1 MRSSWN
7 PKPGDQLV
15 RQPRQAELGPVT
27 VEVEQRETKSRASTT
42 PMLLIY
48 SFAALVL
55 IATLLLSLPFTHHG
69 ENGLDHLF
77 VALFTATSAVTVT
90 GLVVQDTAT
99 YWTTGGQLI
108 LAGII
113 FVGGLGFMTLATF
126 AIVLIGQQVT
136 LSQRLLIQES
146 FGGELM
152 GTGHGGLVRLA
163 VGIVTFAVV
172 SQAVAFAILA
182 IKFWGIYPPGQALL
196 QALFQAVSAFNNAGF
211 IIFPHEEGMAAFQ
224 SDGVVIGVTAFMIFL
239 GAISYGV
246 LFDIVRH
253 RKARLF
259 GLTTKLVLAMTAVLI
274 LLGVAVFMVF
284 EYRNPETLGHLP
296 VSQKVTTSLFE
307 SVSGRTAGFSTL
319 DYSETEQETN
329 FMMTGLM
336 FIGGASA
343 SVAGGLKVNTLAV
356 VLVAVFSTIRGISAT
371 SAFDRE
377 IPARQVRS
385 ALVIGAIATAI
396 VFVVVV
402 SLSITDGAFDFL
414 DLFFEGVSAF
424 GTVGLSTGV
433 TPLLSQWGQLI
444 LIIAMFVGRV
454 GPFTI
459 GIAMAQQSDVDRYRF
474 VEERVTIG

>member
-1 MRSSWN
+1 M
-7 PKPGDQLV
+7 V
-15 RQPRQAELGPVT
+15 RQPRQVELGPVT
-27 VEVEQRETKSRASTT
+27 VAVEQRETKPRALAT
-42 PMLLIY
+42 PLVLIY

-55 IATLLLSLPFTHHG
+55 IATFILSFPFAHHG
-69 ENGLDHLF
+69 ESGSDHF
-77 VALFTATSAVTVT
+77 FTALFTATSAVTVT

-99 YWTTGGQLI
+99 YWTTAGQLI
-108 LAGII
+108 IAGMI

-136 LSQRLLIQES
+136 LSQRLVIQES
-146 FGGELM
+146 FGGDLM
-152 GTGHGGLVRLA
+152 GVGHGGLVRLV
-163 VGIVTFAVV
+163 VGIVVFAVA
-172 SQAVAFAILA
+172 SQVLAFAILA
-182 IKFWGIYPPGQALL
+182 ARFWSLYPPDEALM

-211 IIFPHEEGMAAFQ
+211 IIFPQEEGLAAFQ
-224 SDGVVIGVTAFMIFL
+224 TDAVVIGVTAFMIFL

-246 LFDIVRH
+246 LFDVIRY
-253 RKARLF
+253 RRFRLF
-259 GLTTKLVLAMTAVLI
+259 GLTTKLVLAMTAVMI
-274 LLGVAVFMVF
+274 LFGVAIFMAF
-284 EYRNPETLGHLP
+284 EYRNPQTLGDMP
-296 VSQKVTTSLFE
+296 VSQKLYTSAFE

-319 DYSETEQETN
+319 DYNETEQETN

-356 VLVAVFSTIRGISAT
+356 VLVAVFSTIRGRTAISA
-371 SAFDRE
+371 FGRE

-402 SLSITDGAFDFL
+402 SLSVTDGSFDFL

-433 TPLLSQWGQLI
+433 TSALSQWGQLI
-444 LIIAMFVGRV
+444 LILAMFVGRV
-454 GPFTI
+454 GPFTM
-459 GIAMAQQSDVDRYRF
+459 GIAMAHQSDVDRYKY

>member
-1 MRSSWN
+1 MRAPWN
-7 PKPGDQLV
+7 PKPGDQVV
-15 RQPRQAELGPVT
+15 RQPRQVELGPVSID
-27 VEVEQRETKSRASTT
+27 VEQRETTPRAFAT
-42 PMLLIY
+42 PLILIY

-55 IATLLLSLPFTHHG
+55 VATLLLALPFTHQG

-77 VALFTATSAVTVT
+77 IALFTATSAVTVT

-99 YWTTGGQLI
+99 YWTTSGQLI
-108 LAGII
+108 IAGII

-126 AIVLIGQQVT
+126 AIVLIGQQVS
-136 LSQRLLIQES
+136 LSHRLVVQES
-146 FGGELM
+146 FGGDLL
-152 GTGHGGLVRLA
+152 GVGHGGLVRLV

-172 SQAVAFAILA
+172 SQIIAFSVLA
-182 IKFWGIYPPGQALL
+182 IRFWSLYPPAEALTQAS
-196 QALFQAVSAFNNAGF
+196 FQAVSAFNNAGF
-211 IIFPHEEGMAAFQ
+211 IIFPHEEGLAAFQ
-224 SDGVVIGVTAFMIFL
+224 TDGVVIGITAFMIFL
-239 GAISYGV
+239 GSISYGV
-246 LFDIVRH
+246 IFDVVRH
-253 RKARLF
+253 RRFRLF
-259 GLTTKLVLAMTAVLI
+259 GLTTKLVLALTAVMI
-274 LLGVAVFMVF
+274 LLGVAIFMVF
-284 EYRNPETLGHLP
+284 EYRNPETLGNMPL
-296 VSQKVTTSLFE
+296 SQKITTSVFE

-319 DYSETEQETN
+319 DYAETEQETN

-356 VLVAVFSTIRGISAT
+356 VLVAVFSTIRGINTT
-371 SAFDRE
+371 SAFGRE

-396 VFVVVV
+396 VFVVIV

-424 GTVGLSTGV
+424 GTVGLSTGI
-433 TPLLSQWGQLI
+433 TSALSPWGQLI
-444 LIIAMFVGRV
+444 LIAAMFVGRV

-459 GIAMAQQSDVDRYRF
+459 GIAMAQQPDLDRYRF

>member
-1 MRSSWN
+1 MRPLWN
-7 PKPGDQLV
+7 PKPGDQMI

-27 VEVEQRETKSRASTT
+27 VAVEQRETKFRASTST
-42 PMLLIY
+42 LILIY
-48 SFAALVL
+48 SFVILVL
-55 IATLLLSLPFTHHG
+55 VSTLLLLLPFTHYG
-69 ENGLDHLF
+69 QNGLDHFF

-90 GLVVQDTAT
+90 GLVIQDTAT
-99 YWTTGGQLI
+99 YWTTGGHLI

-136 LSQRLLIQES
+136 LSQRMLIQES

-152 GTGHGGLVRLA
+152 GMGHGGLVRLA
-163 VGIVTFAVV
+163 VSIVAFAVV
-172 SQAVAFAILA
+172 SQIVAFAVLA
-182 IKFWGIYPPGQALL
+182 IRFWSIYPPGQALM

-211 IIFPHEEGMAAFQ
+211 IIFPQEEGLAAFQ
-224 SDGVVIGVTAFMIFL
+224 TDGVVIGITTLMIFV

-246 LFDIVRH
+246 LFDVVR
-253 RKARLF
+253 RRRFRLF
-259 GLTTKLVLAMTAVLI
+259 GLTTKLVLTLTAVTILI
-274 LLGVAVFMVF
+274 GIMIFMVF
-284 EYRNPETLGHLP
+284 EYRNPDTLGHLP
-296 VSQKVTTSLFE
+296 VSQKITTSVFE
-307 SVSGRTAGFSTL
+307 SISGRTAGFSTL
-319 DYSETEQETN
+319 DYAETEQETN

-356 VLVAVFSTIRGISAT
+356 VLVAVFSTIRGRNTS

-377 IPARQVRS
+377 IPGRQVRS

-424 GTVGLSTGV
+424 GTVGLSAGITSS
-433 TPLLSQWGQLI
+433 LSQWGQLI
-444 LIIAMFVGRV
+444 LIIAMFIGRV

-459 GIAMAQQSDVDRYRF
+459 GIAMAQQSEVDRYRF

>member
-1 MRSSWN
+1 MRVPWN
-7 PKPGDQLV
+7 PKPGDQMV
-15 RQPRQAELGPVT
+15 RQPRQIELGPVT
-27 VEVEQRETKSRASTT
+27 IAVEQRETKSKAFAT
-42 PMLLIY
+42 PLVLIY

-55 IATLLLSLPFTHHG
+55 VATLLLALPFTHYG

-90 GLVVQDTAT
+90 GLVIQDTAT
-99 YWTTGGQLI
+99 YWTTGGQLM

-126 AIVLIGQQVT
+126 ALVLIGQQVT

-146 FGGELM
+146 FGGDMM
-152 GTGHGGLVRLA
+152 GMGHGGLVRLA
-163 VGIVTFAVV
+163 VGIVAFAVA
-172 SQAVAFAILA
+172 SQILA
-182 IKFWGIYPPGQALL
+182 FTVLAVRFWSLYPPDQALM

-211 IIFPHEEGMAAFQ
+211 IIFPQEEGLKAFQ
-224 SDGVVIGVTAFMIFL
+224 TDGVVIGMTAFMIFL

-246 LFDIVRH
+246 LFDVVRH
-253 RKARLF
+253 RRFRLF
-259 GLTTKLVLAMTAVLI
+259 GLTTKLVLTLTAAAI
-274 LLGVAVFMVF
+274 LLGMAIFMVF
-284 EYRNPETLGHLP
+284 EYRNPLTLGP
-296 VSQKVTTSLFE
+296 MPISDKITTSAFE

-319 DYSETEQETN
+319 DYAETEQETN

-336 FIGGASA
+336 FMGGASA

-356 VLVAVFSTIRGISAT
+356 VLVAVFSTIRGRNTT
-371 SAFDRE
+371 SAFGRE

-402 SLSITDGAFDFL
+402 SLSITDGALDFL

-424 GTVGLSTGV
+424 GTVGLSAGITSA
-433 TPLLSQWGQLI
+433 LSQWGQFI
-444 LIIAMFVGRV
+444 LIVAMFVGRV

>member
-1 MRSSWN
+1 MRPIWN
-7 PKPGDQLV
+7 PKPGDQVV
-15 RQPRQAELGPVT
+15 RQPREAELGPVT
-27 VEVEQRETKSRASTT
+27 VEVEPRETNSRAFTT
-42 PMLLIY
+42 SLVLLY

-55 IATLLLSLPFTHHG
+55 VATGLLSLPFTHYG
-69 ENGLDHLF
+69 ENGLEHLF

-99 YWTTGGQLI
+99 YWTTGGQI
-108 LAGII
+108 IIAGII

-126 AIVLIGQQVT
+126 AIVLIGQQVS

-146 FGGELM
+146 FGGEMM
-152 GTGHGGLVRLA
+152 GVGHGGLVRLA
-163 VGIVTFAVV
+163 VGIVAFAVA
-172 SQAVAFAILA
+172 SQIVAFAILA
-182 IKFWGIYPPGQALL
+182 ARFWSLYPPGEAIMQAM
-196 QALFQAVSAFNNAGF
+196 FQAVSAFNNAGF
-211 IIFPHEEGMAAFQ
+211 IIFPQEEGLAAFQ
-224 SDGVVIGVTAFMIFL
+224 TDGVVIGVTAFMIFL

-246 LFDIVRH
+246 LFDVARN
-253 RKARLF
+253 RRFRLF
-259 GLTTKLVLAMTAVLI
+259 GLTTKLVLTLTAAAI
-274 LLGVAVFMVF
+274 LVGIAVFMAF
-284 EYRNPETLGHLP
+284 EYRNPETLGDMPL
-296 VSQKVTTSLFE
+296 SQKLTTSVFE

-319 DYSETEQETN
+319 DYAETEQETN

-336 FIGGASA
+336 FVGGASA

-356 VLVAVFSTIRGISAT
+356 VLVAVFSTIRGRSAT
-371 SAFDRE
+371 SAFGRE

-396 VFVVVV
+396 VFAVVM
-402 SLSITDGAFDFL
+402 SLSVTDGAFDFL

-424 GTVGLSTGV
+424 GTVGLSTGI
-433 TPLLSQWGQLI
+433 TSALSQWGQLI
-444 LIIAMFVGRV
+444 LIMAMFIGRV

>member
-1 MRSSWN
+1 MRIPWN
-7 PKPGDQLV
+7 PKPGDQMV
-15 RQPRQAELGPVT
+15 RQPRQVELGPVT
-27 VEVEQRETKSRASTT
+27 VAVEQRETKSRAFTT
-42 PMLLIY
+42 PLIMIY
-48 SFAALVL
+48 SFAALV
-55 IATLLLSLPFTHHG
+55 IVSTLLLALPFTHYG
-69 ENGLDHLF
+69 DNGLDHLF

-90 GLVVQDTAT
+90 GLVIRDTAA

-108 LAGII
+108 LVGII

-152 GTGHGGLVRLA
+152 GMGHSGLVRLA
-163 VGIVTFAVV
+163 VSI
-172 SQAVAFAILA
+172 VAFAVISQVIACAVLA
-182 IKFWGIYPPGQALL
+182 VRFWGLYPPEQALM

-211 IIFPHEEGMAAFQ
+211 IIFPHEEGLAAFQ
-224 SDGVVIGVTAFMIFL
+224 TDGTVIGVTAFMIFI

-246 LFDIVRH
+246 LFDMIRH
-253 RKARLF
+253 RRFRLF
-259 GLTTKLVLAMTAVLI
+259 GLTTKLVLTLTAVAI
-274 LLGVAVFMVF
+274 LLGIAIFMVF

-296 VSQKVTTSLFE
+296 FSQKITTSAFE
-307 SVSGRTAGFSTL
+307 SISGRTAGFSTL

-329 FMMTGLM
+329 FLMTGLM

-356 VLVAVFSTIRGISAT
+356 VLVAVFSTIRGRNTT
-371 SAFDRE
+371 SAFGRE

-402 SLSITDGAFDFL
+402 SLSITDEGFDFL
-414 DLFFEGVSAF
+414 DLIFEGVSAF
-424 GTVGLSTGV
+424 GTVGLSAGITSE
-433 TPLLSQWGQLI
+433 LSRWGQLI
-444 LIIAMFVGRV
+444 LIVAMFVGRV

-459 GIAMAQQSDVDRYRF
+459 GIAMAQQSYIDRYRF

>member
-1 MRSSWN
+1 M
-7 PKPGDQLV
+7 V
-15 RQPRQAELGPVT
+15 RQPRQVELGPVT
-27 VEVEQRETKSRASTT
+27 ITVEQRETRHRAFAT
-42 PMLLIY
+42 PLILIY
-48 SFAALVL
+48 AFAALIMV
-55 IATLLLSLPFTHHG
+55 ATLLLALPFTHYG

-113 FVGGLGFMTLATF
+113 FVGGLGFMTLATV

-136 LSQRLLIQES
+136 LSQRLMIQES
-146 FGGELM
+146 FGGDLM
-152 GTGHGGLVRLA
+152 STGHSGLVRLA
-163 VGIVTFAVV
+163 VSI
-172 SQAVAFAILA
+172 VAFAILSQVLA
-182 IKFWGIYPPGQALL
+182 FVILVARFWSLYPPGQALM

-211 IIFPHEEGMAAFQ
+211 IILPHGGLEEFQ
-224 SDGVVIGVTAFMIFL
+224 MDGLVIGVTAFMIFL
-239 GAISYGV
+239 GAISYSV
-246 LFDIVRH
+246 LYDMVRN
-253 RKARLF
+253 RRFRLF
-259 GLTTKLVLAMTAVLI
+259 NLTTKLVLTLTAVAI
-274 LLGVAVFMVF
+274 LLGMAIFLVF
-284 EYRNPETLGHLP
+284 EYRNPDTLGSMP
-296 VSQKVTTSLFE
+296 ISQKITVSLFE
-307 SVSGRTAGFSTL
+307 SISGRTAGFSTL

-329 FMMTGLM
+329 FMMTALM

-356 VLVAVFSTIRGISAT
+356 ILVAVLSTIRGRDTT
-371 SAFDRE
+371 SAFGRE

-402 SLSITDGAFDFL
+402 ILNISDGALDFL
-414 DLFFEGVSAF
+414 DIFFEGVSAF
-424 GTVGLSTGV
+424 GTVGLSAGITSV
-433 TPLLSQWGQLI
+433 LSQWGQFVLI
-444 LIIAMFVGRV
+444 VAMFMGRV

-459 GIAMAQQSDVDRYRF
+459 GIAMAQQTEVDRYRF

>member
-1 MRSSWN
+1 M
-7 PKPGDQLV
+7 
-15 RQPRQAELGPVT
+15 
-27 VEVEQRETKSRASTT
+27 
-42 PMLLIY
+42 
-48 SFAALVL
+48 
-55 IATLLLSLPFTHHG
+55 
-69 ENGLDHLF
+69 
-77 VALFTATSAVTVT
+77 
-90 GLVVQDTAT
+90 
-99 YWTTGGQLI
+99 
-108 LAGII
+108 
-113 FVGGLGFMTLATF
+113 
-126 AIVLIGQQVT
+126 
-136 LSQRLLIQES
+136 
-146 FGGELM
+146 
-152 GTGHGGLVRLA
+152 
-163 VGIVTFAVV
+163 
-172 SQAVAFAILA
+172 
-182 IKFWGIYPPGQALL
+182 
-196 QALFQAVSAFNNAGF
+196 
-211 IIFPHEEGMAAFQ
+211 
-224 SDGVVIGVTAFMIFL
+224 
-239 GAISYGV
+239 
-246 LFDIVRH
+246 
-253 RKARLF
+253 
-259 GLTTKLVLAMTAVLI
+259 TTKLVLAMTAVLI
-274 LLGVAVFMVF
+274 LLGIAVFMVF

-433 TPLLSQWGQLI
+433 TPVLSQWGQLI
-444 LIIAMFVGRV
+444 LILAMFVGRV